1 VERGDHMSS
10 SSAVDAFPGFVA
22 LDALS
27 VLEGERPGTSV
38 QLTEAYLSGQQR
50 MLEAV
55 DRPDVTD
62 DRVDACRESR
72 RVWGDLHVDIGSCTE
87 GNLREASTRLRDLLR
102 GLPEVRYLRGR
113 YPETCFV
120 VPEWLRT
127 PGEIRYGARVYF
139 FADEAPTPDEVL
151 DRNIRAVL
159 DESQGA
165 FDRYLGSLHGYPE
178 CCVEYYAEARQS
190 PDVES
195 PEAGS
200 VAALAA
206 FVDEERVRE
215 GAPSSSSVAEI
226 LPGFF
231 ERPQS
236 YAFFAHAFYPEPACD
251 AARRTGVS
259 IYETLVESLPEPLVR
274 DYFRFNFGWSYLLE
288 RSARRRVGRA
298 PEPGAFGREHA
309 LLYLPLQ
316 ILLETGIY

>member
-1 VERGDHMSS
+1 MSS
-10 SSAVDAFPGFVA
+10 PSAVDGFPGFTA
-22 LDALS
+22 LDALA
-27 VLEGERPGTSV
+27 VLEGERPGASV
-38 QLTEAYLSGQQR
+38 RLTEGYLNGQLR

-62 DRVDACRESR
+62 GRVNVCRESR
-72 RVWGDLHVDIGSCTE
+72 RIWEDLHVDIGSCTE
-87 GNLREASTRLRDLLR
+87 GNLREASTRLRDLLC
-102 GLPEVRYLRGR
+102 GLPEVRFLRDR

-151 DRNIRAVL
+151 DRNVRAVL

-178 CCVEYYAEARQS
+178 CCVDYYAEATRS
-190 PDVES
+190 PEVES
-195 PEAGS
+195 PESRSIAP
-200 VAALAA
+200 LADM
-206 FVDEERVRE
+206 VNEERIT
-215 GAPSSSSVAEI
+215 GAASSSSSVAEI

-231 ERPQS
+231 ERPES
-236 YAFFAHAFYPEPACD
+236 YAFFAHAFYPEPGCD
-251 AARRTGVS
+251 AAQRTGVS
-259 IYETLVESLPEPLVR
+259 IYETLAERLPEPLVR

-288 RSARRRVGRA
+288 RSARRRVDCV